1 MKNFKIRPTLIG
13 LSTIGIAFFL
23 LSWGIVGHER
33 INRAAVMALP
43 KPLQTFF
50 YNHID
55 FITQESTVP
64 DLRKS
69 VLNDKAEGPRHY
81 FDMENFGS
89 IDSFPKT
96 MEAAKQKYDEKF
108 LSKNG
113 TLPWYIQDMMVKLTK
128 AFKEK
133 RKNEILFIAAD
144 LGHYIADAHMPLHTS
159 DNHDGQNTNQ
169 KGIHSLW
176 ESRLPELFVKDYKFN
191 VDEAIYI
198 ENIDQATW
206 GIIFDTH
213 SLVAPLLA
221 ADKKL
226 RTTTPENK
234 MYAVDEAGNIVKNRY
249 NGMMYSDE
257 YATKFH
263 QELNGMVEKQMKKA
277 IHATASFWYTAW
289 VNAGKPDLNNLDAV
303 ALTKRNRKG
312 LKHDLKLWKEGDL
325 FGLVSEKEF

>member
-13 LSTIGIAFFL
+13 LSTIGIAFLL
-23 LSWGIVGHER
+23 LSWGVVGHER

-43 KPLQTFF
+43 KPLLTFF

-69 VLNDKAEGPRHY
+69 ILNDKAEGPRHY

-89 IDSFPKT
+89 VDSFPKT
-96 MEAAKQKYDEKF
+96 MEAAKKKYDEKF

-113 TLPWYIQDMMVKLTK
+113 TLPWYIQDMMGKLTT

-133 RKNEILFIAAD
+133 RKNEILFIAAE
-144 LGHYIADAHMPLHTS
+144 LGHYIGDAHMPLHTS

-176 ESRLPELFVKDYKFN
+176 ESRLPELFVKNYKLN
-191 VDEAIYI
+191 AEEGKYI
-198 ENIDQATW
+198 ENVDQATW
-206 GIIFDTH
+206 NIIFETH

-226 RTTTPENK
+226 RTVTPENK
-234 MYAVDEAGNIVKNRY
+234 MYVVDDAGNIVKNKY
-249 NGMMYSDE
+249 NGVLYSDE

-263 QELNGMVEKQMKKA
+263 QELNGMVENQIKKA
-277 IHATASFWYTAW
+277 ITATASFWYTAW
-289 VNAGKPDLNNLDAV
+289 VNAGKPDLSNLDTE
-303 ALTKRNRKG
+303 ALTKRNKRG
-312 LKHDLKLWKEGDL
+312 LKQDTKLFKKGVL
-325 FGLVSEKEF
+325 FGLVNDKE